1 MPIRPPALD
10 DRSFDDLVAELLTR
24 IPAKTSLFSESLI
37 SPSESQ

>member
-1 MPIRPPALD
+1 MTVLPLSSALD
-10 DRSFDDLVAELLTR
+10 QSLLTR